1 MPRKIKYVTIDEGTP
16 ETNRDYGKRFKL
28 VEMAAGPAEKWATR
42 AFLALARSGVDIP
55 EDIATAGWAGIAVT
69 SLKMIAG
76 IHFAEAEPLMDE
88 MFACV
93 QFCPD
98 PARPEFARPGPVME
112 NEIEEVGTR
121 LKLRWEVV
129 HLHVENFTNV
139 FLSTWES
146 LRRLGGSPS
155 TETSPAAS
163 EP

>member
-1 MPRKIKYVTIDEGTP
+1 MARKTKYVVITDGTP
-16 ETNRDYGKRFKL
+16 ETNRDFGKRFL
-28 VEMAAGPAEKWATR
+28 LTEMAAGPAEKWAAR

-69 SLKMIAG
+69 SLRMIAG

-98 PARPEFARPGPVME
+98 PDRPEFARAGPVME
-112 NEIEEVGTR
+112 NEVEEVPTR

-129 HLHVENFTNV
+129 HLHVANFMDA

-146 LRRLGGSPS
+146 LRRLGASQDTG
-155 TETSPAAS
+155 TSPGPS
-163 EP
+163 RP